1 MNEEQE
7 NMELLTEEEYSIREQ
22 RRKELEREYTPDDY
36 RVIRKELFAHLRDPA
51 ITIRDGSI
59 TFNTACIKGLE
70 GVIYIK
76 LQISES
82 LGKLTAESCDEND
95 KNALRWCIAKD
106 GKRKTRTMNCRPF
119 KDLIFK
125 TMEWDKNI
133 RYKMLGYLIN
143 YQGKQLFVFDLKVPE
158 QFNAKQKEILVDS
171 EEAATEEK
179 PKTNTRRGF
188 YSEEIANSFGPTV
201 TEYNQQIA
209 ISEKDGFISIGMLT
223 EKAEATGVEKRAR
236 EGEVEHGEGRV
247 PELGLQ

>member
-22 RRKELEREYTPDDY
+22 RRKELENEYSPDDY

-59 TFNTACIKGLE
+59 IFNTACIKGLE

-76 LQISES
+76 LQISEN

-95 KNALRWCIAKD
+95 KNALRWCVAKE
-106 GKRKTRTMNCRPF
+106 GKRKSRTMNCRPF
-119 KDLIFK
+119 TDLIFK
-125 TMEWDKNI
+125 TMNWDKNI
-133 RYKMLGYLIN
+133 RYKMLGYLID
-143 YQGKQLFVFDLKVPE
+143 YQGKQLYVFDLKVPE
-158 QFNAKQKEILVDS
+158 QFNVKQKEILVDS
-171 EEAATEEK
+171 EEPAAEEK

-201 TEYNQQIA
+201 AEYNQQIA
-209 ISEKDGFISIGMLT
+209 ISEKDGFVSIGMLT
-223 EKAEATGVEKRAR
+223 EKADPADEDKQAEEGGV
-236 EGEVEHGEGRV
+236 GHGEGRV